1 MNEAVNASAQ
11 PQRGEQDEVAL
22 LKRKLGEQGNE
33 LGQLRNALEAKI
45 EEQDRQLVNDSFD
58 SDQVAA
64 MERLVEQKVAPVK
77 QQLNEAHANQATA
90 KLAAKHP
97 DYEAVVNGAEFQ
109 SWVQST
115 KRNAAAFEVAI
126 SGDVDVGIEL
136 LDAYKAEA
144 QTTPSEEVMNS
155 ALASNRGSSGDAG
168 IKESGVIL
176 RTEIQ
181 QLKRDNPAQYRA
193 QLPKIMAAYQDGR
206 VR

>member
-1 MNEAVNASAQ
+1 MNEAVNASGSES
-11 PQRGEQDEVAL
+11 GEGEVAW
-22 LKRKLGEQGNE
+22 LKKQLGEQGNE
-33 LGQLRNALEAKI
+33 IGRLRGALEAKI
-45 EEQDRQLVNDSFD
+45 EEQDRQLVNESFD

-77 QQLNEAHANQATA
+77 QQLNEANASQATA

-97 DYEAVVNGAEFQ
+97 DYEAVVNNPEFQ
-109 SWVQST
+109 AWVNSS
-115 KRNAAAFEVAI
+115 KRNSAAFEVAVG
-126 SGDVDVGIEL
+126 GDVDVGIEL

-144 QTTPSEEVMNS
+144 QTAPSEEVMNS

-176 RTEIQ
+176 RSEIQ

-193 QLPKIMAAYQDGR
+193 QLPKIMAAYQEGR